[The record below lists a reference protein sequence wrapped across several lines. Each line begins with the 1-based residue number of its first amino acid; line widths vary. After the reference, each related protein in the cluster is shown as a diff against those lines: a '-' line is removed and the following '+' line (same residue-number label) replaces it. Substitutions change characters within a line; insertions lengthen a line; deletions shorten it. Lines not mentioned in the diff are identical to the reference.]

1 MFNNLSIR
9 KKLALLLVG
18 PLLALLAIA
27 GLGIRGGLSDL
38 SSATDADRRVDMALL
53 NGRLFDALR
62 AEAVQNQNSVM
73 AQQNLDEVRAA
84 TDAASAAWL
93 AKAPLFDQL
102 DVSDLI
108 DDVRDIGSHRD
119 VVTAEFATN
128 GAGAEIVYDADM
140 ALLTELVAFDAR
152 VTGRAEAD
160 VAAELLKAS
169 DLNDAALAAA
179 DAQLLGMW
187 AAHSGTIP
195 NADLAERLGQTSSLL
210 DAYFFRAL
218 PAEQVRE
225 VEGDLVTLRAEL
237 LSAAAGEA
245 TTVTPAAWESA
256 SEDQATAIAEARRT
270 LINRAGAAAAASTS
284 DAQGTTRNL
293 GALAL
298 IGLLLG
304 LGALLLVGNGLRKRL
319 TTLSSEAA
327 ALAKHD
333 LPDLA
338 VTVSG
343 GEPTAREERP
353 IVQVEGSDE
362 IAEVSERLND
372 IRRATESVALQQ
384 DDLLQSG
391 ISDMFVN
398 LARRNQTLVDR
409 QLEVID
415 QLESNE
421 RDSDRLAQMYRVD
434 HLATR
439 MRRNAESLL
448 VLAGQSSPRRRG
460 PAVDLREVVRVAIG
474 EVEDYRRIVP
484 VALDDL
490 LVAGHV
496 AQDLAHLLSEL
507 MENATQ
513 SSAPG
518 TVADVI
524 GLADASG
531 AYTLQVIDR
540 GTGLDEERRAE
551 LNHLLANPPSNSLS
565 MSRSLGLTVVGR
577 LAERMALTVVLSP
590 GTDGGTIAAVSI
602 PADVVAE
609 WRAGEPT
616 TILNAPLPEP
626 EVAAAPIPEPA
637 AAEPSGMFDLGNF
650 GMETEAPA
658 APTES
663 IPIVEAPAA
672 EQPAPVFQEP
682 VLDPAPAAPAF
693 PAAAVEAVPTTPSE
707 VFGAVDVPPL
717 AEAPAP
723 IFDPSTVAPEPPA
736 FEPIAEAPVA
746 PAPPVFEP
754 MAEAPV
760 APAPPVF
767 EPIAEAPAASAPP
780 AFAPLGEAPVA
791 PAPPAFEP
799 MAEAPVAPAPP
810 AFEPIAEAAPAPPA
824 FAPLGDA
831 PAAPAPPSFE
841 PVAET
846 PSLADLPAPPPSFDA
861 PPMVPPTM
869 PTPEPMAAAPQM
881 DVPPSPPTLPDAPY
895 DNSGAEEPGAVF
907 DLLEPEAPMAPVA
920 EAPAPT
926 PPTPE
931 PATTP
936 TGLVRRRRSSP
947 NGDAPRIDDTRT
959 APSKRS
965 PDQVKSMLS
974 RYKTGLERGRSGG
987 QEPGQ

>member
-108 DDVRDIGSHRD
+108 DDIRDIGAHRD
-119 VVTAEFATN
+119 LVTAEFATN

-152 VTGRAEAD
+152 VTGRAESD

-169 DLNDAALAAA
+169 DLNDAALSAA

-195 NADLAERLGQTSSLL
+195 SADLADRLGETSSLL

-225 VEGDLVTLRAEL
+225 VEGDFVTLRADFL
-237 LSAAAGEA
+237 GAAAGGA
-245 TTVTPAAWESA
+245 TTVAPGAWETA

-270 LINRAGAAAAASTS
+270 LINRAGAAAAASTN

-343 GEPTAREERP
+343 GEPTVREERP
-353 IVQVEGSDE
+353 IVEVEGSDE
-362 IAEVSERLND
+362 IAEVSESLND

-531 AYTLQVIDR
+531 SYTLQVIDR

-626 EVAAAPIPEPA
+626 EVAAAPAPEPA
-637 AAEPSGMFDLGNF
+637 AAEPSGMFDLGGF
-650 GMETEAPA
+650 GTEPEAPA

-663 IPIVEAPAA
+663 IPIVETPT

-682 VLDPAPAAPAF
+682 VLDPAPAPAF

-723 IFDPSTVAPEPPA
+723 TFDPASVAPEPPA
-736 FEPIAEAPVA
+736 FAPLGDAPVA

-754 MAEAPV
+754 IAEAPV

-767 EPIAEAPAASAPP
+767 EPIAEAPS
-780 AFAPLGEAPVA
+780 
-791 PAPPAFEP
+791 
-799 MAEAPVAPAPP
+799 
-810 AFEPIAEAAPAPPA
+810 
-824 FAPLGDA
+824 
-831 PAAPAPPSFE
+831 
-841 PVAET
+841 
-846 PSLADLPAPPPSFDA
+846 PSLADLPAPPSFDA

-869 PTPEPMAAAPQM
+869 PAPDPVAAAPQM
-881 DVPPSPPTLPDAPY
+881 DVPPAPPTLPDAPY

-907 DLLEPEAPMAPVA
+907 DLLEPESPIAPAPVA